1 MGFLNIT
8 FSITISILICIG
20 YGSLLLNLLR
30 IRDFKN
36 NELISEYIIVGVFFI
51 GVIALLL
58 NFVTNISSIV
68 SNTISII
75 GILLFFLFYLKKINK
90 NLILN
95 ILYILFITIIL
106 LIFSKHQED
115 FPWYS
120 LPFISIL
127 NEEKIIF
134 GLANVQFRFGHIS
147 LLQYTSSV
155 FNNFLSIN
163 NILTPYA
170 VTVSSF
176 IILCTKIFIKNLNNF
191 KNRISFLYII
201 LVLTFCLLKFTRYNE
216 FGNDIPAHIIV
227 FYSIYKSIFI
237 IENLSSRRDIFDD
250 LKKLLV
256 FTSFAIMQK
265 IQTGFV
271 LLLPI
276 CIIYLL
282 NKKNLEIKK
291 IYKTTIVC
299 IIFLTLWSFKTF
311 INTGCFVYPAQF
323 TCINNVSWV
332 SKNFNQHSYAKKV
345 KIESESWSKGWVD
358 QNKLNYEDYSKNF
371 NWLKTWFGKHFLVI
385 IKSVTPF
392 IILILSPFIYY
403 NFIKKKKYN
412 FIESYIKF
420 FDKQKVIIF
429 ILLINVN
436 VWFFFFPIYRYGLA
450 FLISAIIFCVIP
462 LYFQINYAAIN
473 KIIKKIIILLFI
485 FFLSKNILRIFN
497 HFEVYDNYPWPKIFS
512 EENNQYKKYTKVL
525 KDNYHYILYPADEK
539 ACYYSY
545 YICSHHG
552 HIFDKEL
559 IIRFKKYNYKTYEYK

>member
-1 MGFLNIT
+1 MGFLNII
-8 FSITISILICIG
+8 FSITISIFICIG
-20 YGSLLLNLLR
+20 YGSCLYYFLK
-30 IRDFKN
+30 IKDYKN
-36 NELISEYIIVGVFFI
+36 EELISEYIIVGVFFI
-51 GVIALLL
+51 GVISLFL
-58 NFVTNISSIV
+58 NFITSINFIIS
-68 SNTISII
+68 NAISII
-75 GILLFFLFYLKKINK
+75 GILLFIFFFKKISK
-90 NLILN
+90 KIIFN
-95 ILYILFITIIL
+95 IIYILLITFIL

-120 LPFISIL
+120 LPFLSVL

-147 LLQYTSSV
+147 LLQYSSSI

-176 IILCTKIFIKNLNNF
+176 IILCTKIFIKNLNDS
-191 KNRISFLYII
+191 KNRISFLYIA
-201 LVLTFCLLKFTRYNE
+201 LVLIFCLLKFTRYNE
-216 FGNDIPAHIIV
+216 FGNDTPAHIIV

-237 IENLSSRRDIFDD
+237 IENFLNRKIIFDD
-250 LKKLLV
+250 IKKLLIL
-256 FTSFAIMQK
+256 TSFAVMQK

-385 IKSVTPF
+385 IKSVAPF
-392 IILILSPFIYY
+392 IILILSPIIYY
-403 NFIKKKKYN
+403 NFIKKNKYN
-412 FIESYIKF
+412 FKESYIKF
-420 FDKQKVIIF
+420 FNKQKVIIF
-429 ILLINVN
+429 IILINVS

-450 FLISAIIFCVIP
+450 SIISAIIFCVIP
-462 LYFQINYAAIN
+462 LYFQINYTAIN
-473 KIIKKIIILLFI
+473 KIIKKIIIISFI
-485 FFLSKNILRIFN
+485 FFKQKYSRIFN

-525 KDNYHYILYPADEK
+525 KDNYQYILYPADER

>member
-1 MGFLNIT
+1 MGFLNII
-8 FSITISILICIG
+8 FSITVSIFICIG
-20 YGSLLLNLLR
+20 YGSCLYYFLK
-30 IRDFKN
+30 IKDYKKE
-36 NELISEYIIVGVFFI
+36 ELISEYIIVGVFFI

-58 NFVTNISSIV
+58 NFITSINFII

-75 GILLFFLFYLKKINK
+75 GILLFIFFFKNISKKI
-90 NLILN
+90 IFN
-95 ILYILFITIIL
+95 IIYILLIALIL

-120 LPFISIL
+120 LPFISLL

-134 GLANVQFRFGHIS
+134 GLANVQFRFGFIS
-147 LLQYTSSV
+147 LLQYSSSV

-170 VTVSSF
+170 LAVSSF
-176 IILCTKIFIKNLNNF
+176 IILCTNIFIKNFNDS
-191 KNRISFLYII
+191 KNRISLLYIV
-201 LVLTFCLLKFTRYNE
+201 LVLIFCLLKFTRYNE

-237 IENLSSRRDIFDD
+237 IENFLSRRIIFDD
-250 LKKLLV
+250 IKKLLI
-256 FTSFAIMQK
+256 FTTFAVMQK

-282 NKKNLEIKK
+282 NKKKSAIEK
-291 IYKTTIVC
+291 IYNTAIVC

-332 SKNFNQHSYAKKV
+332 SKNSNQHSYAKKV

-358 QNKLNYEDYSKNF
+358 QDKLNYEDYSKNF

-385 IKSVTPF
+385 IKSIIPF
-392 IILILSPFIYY
+392 IILILLPVIYF
-403 NFIKKKKYN
+403 NFIKINKYN
-412 FIESYIKF
+412 LKKSYIKF
-420 FDKQKVIIF
+420 FSKQKIIIF
-429 ILLINVN
+429 IILINIC
-436 VWFFFFPIYRYGLA
+436 VWFFSFPIYRYGLA
-450 FLISAIIFCVIP
+450 FIISAIIFCVIP
-462 LYFQINYAAIN
+462 LYFQINYTTIN

-497 HFEVYDNYPWPKIFS
+497 HFEVYDNHPWPKIFS
-512 EENNQYKKYTKVL
+512 EKNNQYKKYTKVL
-525 KDNYHYILYPADEK
+525 KDNYQYILYPTDER
-539 ACYYSY
+539 ACYYTY
-545 YICSHHG
+545 YICSHHA

-559 IIRFKKYNYKTYEYK
+559 IIKLKKYNYKTYEYK

>member
-1 MGFLNIT
+1 MGFLNII
-8 FSITISILICIG
+8 FSITVSTFICIG
-20 YGSLLLNLLR
+20 YGSCLLYFLK
-30 IRDFKN
+30 IKDYKN
-36 NELISEYIIVGVFFI
+36 KELISEYIIIGVLFI

-58 NFVTNISSIV
+58 NFITSINLTI

-75 GILLFFLFYLKKINK
+75 GILLFLFFFKKISK
-90 NLILN
+90 NIFLN
-95 ILYILFITIIL
+95 IIYIQSITLIL

-120 LPFISIL
+120 LPFISII
-127 NEEKIIF
+127 NTEKIIF

-147 LLQYTSSV
+147 LLQYSSSI

-170 VTVSSF
+170 LIVSSF
-176 IILCTKIFIKNLNNF
+176 IILCTKIFIKNLNNS
-191 KNRISFLYII
+191 KNRISFLYIA
-201 LVLTFCLLKFTRYNE
+201 LVLIFCLLKFTRYNE

-227 FYSIYKSIFI
+227 FYSIYKSIVI
-237 IENLSSRRDIFDD
+237 IENLLRKTIIFDD
-250 LKKLLV
+250 VKKLLI
-256 FTSFAIMQK
+256 FSSFALMQK
-265 IQTGFV
+265 IQTGFIV
-271 LLLPI
+271 LLPI
-276 CIIYLL
+276 YIISLL
-282 NKKNLEIKK
+282 NKKKLKINK
-291 IYKTTIVC
+291 IYKTIIIC
-299 IIFLTLWSFKTF
+299 IIFLSLWSFKTF
-311 INTGCFVYPAQF
+311 INTGCFIYPAQI

-332 SKNFNQHSYAKKV
+332 SKNSDQHSYAKKV

-358 QNKLNYEDYSKNF
+358 QKKLDYEDYSKNF
-371 NWLKTWFGKHFLVI
+371 NWFKTWFGKHFFVI
-385 IKSVTPF
+385 IKSIIPF
-392 IILILSPFIYY
+392 VILILLPVIYF
-403 NFIKKKKYN
+403 NFIKINKYN
-412 FIESYIKF
+412 FKESYIKF
-420 FDKQKVIIF
+420 FGNQKIIIF
-429 ILLINVN
+429 IILINVS
-436 VWFFFFPIYRYGLA
+436 VWFFSFPIYRYGLA
-450 FLISAIIFCVIP
+450 FIISAIIFCVIP
-462 LYFQINYAAIN
+462 LYFQINYTAIN

-525 KDNYHYILYPADEK
+525 KDNYRYILYPADER